1 MTIIILLA
9 AVRPFST
16 SFTTAAYGSHQNVF
30 IRLDPMVRPPSANS
44 GSYATIASLN
54 KYPSDVNKKSCNIFE
69 SKSNE
74 EKDRAVRFSYLP
86 CFIRP
91 LSLLDMFPIFFNV
104 ARLFFSCIFTA
115 FPT

>member
-74 EKDRAVRFSYLP
+74 ESVREKDRAERFSYLP
-86 CFIRP
+86 CFICP
-91 LSLLDMFPIFFNV
+91 LSLLDMSYIF
-104 ARLFFSCIFTA
+104 
-115 FPT
+115 